1 MAKNFKNK
9 RADAISPYLL
19 VFWFLGDSCNL
30 VGTVLTDAQPI
41 QKIIAS
47 SFICQDTVLCWQLF
61 YYSWFY
67 FKKSGKMST
76 ITSSPTPPPPPSL
89 YHLPIGTFLAFIFAK
104 RAAGHARDFAGLDVE
119 NESLGFWEQVFAG
132 HHEIV
137 SHHTRHLSSHPI
149 PSHG

>member
-1 MAKNFKNK
+1 MAENFRNR

-19 VFWFLGDSCNL
+19 LFWFLGDSCNL

-47 SFICQDTVLCWQLF
+47 SFICQDAVLFGQLF
-61 YYSWFY
+61 YYSWSA

-76 ITSSPTPPPPPSL
+76 TSASSSPLPPL
-89 YHLPIGTFLAFIFAK
+89 HHLPIGAFLAFIFAK
-104 RAAGHARDFAGLDVE
+104 HATGHSRDFAGLDVE
-119 NESLGFWEQVFAG
+119 NEALGFWEQVFAG

-137 SHHTRHLSSHPI
+137 GIHKTRSSHLI
-149 PSHG
+149 E